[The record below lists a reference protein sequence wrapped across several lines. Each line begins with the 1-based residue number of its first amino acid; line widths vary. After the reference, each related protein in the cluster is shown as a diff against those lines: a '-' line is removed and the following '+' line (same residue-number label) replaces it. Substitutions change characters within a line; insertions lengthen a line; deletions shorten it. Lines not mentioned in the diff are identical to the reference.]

1 MMKKSYYQKLAL
13 MGLLPIAL
21 LIFQQF
27 TSKDKGDFSDV
38 KFITEAKIPLDLT
51 EFDPNVLDEHQWQK
65 LGFTEKQISTIL
77 NYKKIVGGKFTSKEQ
92 LKKCYAIS
100 SDQFKVL
107 ESYILLPENGG
118 VSSGASFKSFEK
130 RQLTI
135 SRKFNPDEL
144 SVDDW
149 MAMGLS
155 EKQSQAI
162 LKYKNY
168 LGGSFISKEKFKDCF
183 IISTENYKKL
193 EPYLLLPAK
202 TPENYKSFSKNYNIK
217 QQKIQYHSFDPN
229 SLDASG
235 WQSLGFSEKQAQSIV
250 NYRDRILKGSFKN
263 PEDLQKCFMISAEKF
278 EELKPYIKIIPS
290 IATAAKKTEPK
301 QETDFSKINLNAIT
315 FKQLVEFGLDEK
327 GAASILGFRKKL
339 GGFINKQQI
348 LDTYNIDKEIVGKL
362 ISTCQLDNSGVAR
375 YTLVTAPEEWLKEH
389 PYFKY
394 SADKIIF
401 YRTTY
406 PDDRKILKLLKLKPE
421 YEERMKLYLK

>member
-1 MMKKSYYQKLAL
+1 MKKSYYQKLTL

-27 TSKDKGDFSDV
+27 TSKDKGNFSDV
-38 KFITEAKIPLDLT
+38 KFIAEAKVPLDVT
-51 EFDPNVLDEHQWQK
+51 EFDPNVLDEQQWQK

-100 SDQFKVL
+100 ADKFKVL
-107 ESYILLPENGG
+107 ESYILLPENGKG
-118 VSSGASFKSFEK
+118 SSAAPFKSFEK

-135 SRKFNPDEL
+135 SRKFNPDQL

-149 MAMGLS
+149 MAMGLT
-155 EKQSQAI
+155 EKQSEAI

-168 LGGSFISKEKFKDCF
+168 LGGSFVSKEKFKDCF

-193 EPYLLLPAK
+193 EPYLLLPSK
-202 TPENYKSFSKNYNIK
+202 TPENYKNFSKNYNK
-217 QQKIQYHSFDPN
+217 EKQKIQYHSFDPN
-229 SLDASG
+229 SLDTNG
-235 WQSLGFSEKQAQSIV
+235 WQLLGFSEKQAQSIV
-250 NYRDRILKGSFKN
+250 NYRDRILKGSFKS

-290 IATAAKKTEPK
+290 IATATKKTEIK

-327 GAASILGFRKKL
+327 SAASILGFRKKL
-339 GGFINKQQI
+339 GGFVNKQQI

-362 ISTCQLDNSGVAR
+362 ISICQLDDSGVAR

-401 YRTTY
+401 YRISNH
-406 PDDRKILKLLKLKPE
+406 DDRKIWKLLKVKPE

>member
-1 MMKKSYYQKLAL
+1 MKKSYYQKLAL
-13 MGLLPIAL
+13 MALLPIAL
-21 LIFQQF
+21 LIFQQY
-27 TSKDKGDFSDV
+27 TSKEKGSFSNV
-38 KFITEAKIPLDLT
+38 KFITEAKVPLDLT
-51 EFDPNVLDEHQWQK
+51 EFDPNVLDERQWQK

-100 SDQFKVL
+100 SDKFNVL
-107 ESYILLPENGG
+107 ESYILLPENGKA
-118 VSSGASFKSFEK
+118 SSAAFKSFEK
-130 RQLTI
+130 KQLII
-135 SRKFNPDEL
+135 SRKFNPDQL
-144 SVDDW
+144 SVTDW

-155 EKQSQAI
+155 EKQSEAI

-202 TPENYKSFSKNYNIK
+202 TPENYRNFARRSGQEK
-217 QQKIQYHSFDPN
+217 QKIQYHSFDPN
-229 SLDASG
+229 SLDPNG
-235 WQSLGFSEKQAQSIV
+235 WQSLGFSEKQAQSII
-250 NYRDRILKGSFKN
+250 NYRDRILKGSFKS

-290 IATAAKKTEPK
+290 IATAAKKTESK
-301 QETDFSKINLNAIT
+301 QETDFSKINLNVIT

-327 GAASILGFRKKL
+327 SAASILGFRKKL

-348 LDTYNIDKEIVGKL
+348 LDTYNIDKEIVSKL
-362 ISTCQLDNSGVAR
+362 ISTCPLDNSGVAR

-401 YRTTY
+401 YRISN
-406 PDDRKILKLLKLKPE
+406 PDDRKIWKLLRVKPE